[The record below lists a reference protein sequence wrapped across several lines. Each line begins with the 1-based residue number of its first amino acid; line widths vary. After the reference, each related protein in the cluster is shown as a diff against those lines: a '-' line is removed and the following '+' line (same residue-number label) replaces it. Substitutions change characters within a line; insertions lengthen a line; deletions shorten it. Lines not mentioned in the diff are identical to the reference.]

1 MQMELIH
8 VTRKMDNVF
17 VNLMWLEPNVICAK
31 MTSMDLSQIVKVSI
45 LKNIE
50 IQSRRDSVL
59 TRFDVEDIQFLKRL
73 FFIPPSAFLHEWDDG
88 GAEVVV
94 VVLVGV
100 LDGDAEL
107 RVGGERVEVV
117 AAPARRLPGD
127 PGALELGHLP
137 LRTVAA
143 ESCKDIFLTSN
154 WAVF

>member
-1 MQMELIH
+1 M
-8 VTRKMDNVF
+8 
-17 VNLMWLEPNVICAK
+17 
-31 MTSMDLSQIVKVSI
+31 
-45 LKNIE
+45 
-50 IQSRRDSVL
+50 VL
-59 TRFDVEDIQFLKRL
+59 
-73 FFIPPSAFLHEWDDG
+73 PPSSLLHERDDG
-88 GAEVVV
+88 GAEVVI

-143 ESCKDIFLTSN
+143 ESCDDICLTSKR
-154 WAVF
+154 AVFQIY